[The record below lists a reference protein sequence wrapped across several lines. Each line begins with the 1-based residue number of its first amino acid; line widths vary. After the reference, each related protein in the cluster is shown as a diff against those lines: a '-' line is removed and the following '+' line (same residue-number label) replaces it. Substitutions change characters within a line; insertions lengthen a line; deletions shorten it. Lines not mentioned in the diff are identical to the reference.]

1 MHRNNKVENTASGI
15 LWDIS
20 PPLQLGYRVW
30 VSDRQEA
37 LIARD
42 GQERWKWKKQLLGV
56 ESQPVT
62 TCPDD
67 T

>member
-37 LIARD
+37 LIVRD
-42 GQERWKWKKQLLGV
+42 GQERWKWKQQLLGV
-56 ESQPVT
+56 KSQPVT